1 MMADRAEEATRIF
14 HDLVSGVDYPMFI
27 VTAAVPAPAGGE
39 RDGCLVG
46 FATQASIDPPR
57 LVVMLSK
64 ANRTFRIASGSAELV
79 VHFLHRGNHDLASLF
94 GAKTGDQVDK
104 LAACEWRRVEGV
116 VPPVLTGTR
125 GWIAGSILQRMD
137 CGDHVAH
144 LIDVTAG
151 GVDADVGGGNDRNG
165 GDGVGGAGSQL
176 SFQAVKDIE
185 PGHPA

>member
-1 MMADRAEEATRIF
+1 MVGNQAAEAARVF
-14 HDLVSGVDYPMFI
+14 HDLVSGIDYPMFI
-27 VTAAVPAPAGGE
+27 VTAAAGDE

-64 ANRTFRIASGSAELV
+64 ANRTFRIAAGSPQLV
-79 VHFLHRGNHDLASLF
+79 VHFLHQANRDLASLF
-94 GAKTGDQVDK
+94 GEATGDQVDK
-104 LAACEWRRVEGV
+104 LAGCEWRSVEGV
-116 VPPVLTGTR
+116 GPPILTGTR
-125 GWIAGSILQRMD
+125 GWVAGSILARMD

-151 GVDADVGGGNDRNG
+151 GRDR
-165 GDGVGGAGSQL
+165 ASPTGSQL
-176 SFQAVKDIE
+176 SFQAVKDLE